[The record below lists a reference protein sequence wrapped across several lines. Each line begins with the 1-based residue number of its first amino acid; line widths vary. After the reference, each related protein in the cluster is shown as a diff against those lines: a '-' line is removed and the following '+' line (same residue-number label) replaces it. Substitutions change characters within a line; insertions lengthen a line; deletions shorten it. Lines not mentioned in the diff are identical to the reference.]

1 MGEKTVTVS
10 VSLRGLLLTGVIVLA
25 LLSAYLLGGA
35 GGGGE
40 QARAAAPATAEPR
53 QRTLTMSGTGEGTAV
68 PDQMSFDLA
77 VTLLR
82 PDLETALDDASAKTT
97 RVLAALANLGIER
110 GDVQTTGLSMYPV
123 YDYHSDAPPTLRG
136 YRVSQR
142 ASVLVRELRAG
153 GRAVSTAVTT
163 GGNEVRV
170 NDIRLR
176 VGDVDAVLAKARD
189 RAVADA
195 LAKAEQYAGAAGLE
209 LGDVVTLHE
218 VGPRARQ
225 AMERGYVVQSLR
237 AAEDT
242 AGLPMPVR
250 AGKDRTEV
258 TVQVVWQLG

>member
-1 MGEKTVTVS
+1 
-10 VSLRGLLLTGVIVLA
+10 VSLRSVLLTAVI
-25 LLSAYLLGGA
+25 LLGLVTAYLLGSA

-40 QARAAAPATAEPR
+40 PARAAAPAAATEAR

-82 PDLETALDDASAKTT
+82 PDLETALDDASAKMN
-97 RVLAALANLGIER
+97 RVLAALERLGIER

-123 YDYHSDAPPTLRG
+123 YDYHSYGPPTLRG

-142 ASVLVRELRAG
+142 ASVLVRELRSG
-153 GRAVSTAVTT
+153 GRAVSTAVST

-170 NDIRLR
+170 SDIRLR
-176 VGDVDAVLAKARD
+176 VGDVDAVLDKARD
-189 RAVADA
+189 EAVADA
-195 LAKAEQYAGAAGLE
+195 RAKAEQYAGAAGLD

-225 AMERGYVVQSLR
+225 AMERGYLVENTRGSLD
-237 AAEDT
+237 AASV
-242 AGLPMPVR
+242 PMPVR
-250 AGKDRTEV
+250 AGKDATKV
-258 TVQVVWQLG
+258 TVQVVWELG